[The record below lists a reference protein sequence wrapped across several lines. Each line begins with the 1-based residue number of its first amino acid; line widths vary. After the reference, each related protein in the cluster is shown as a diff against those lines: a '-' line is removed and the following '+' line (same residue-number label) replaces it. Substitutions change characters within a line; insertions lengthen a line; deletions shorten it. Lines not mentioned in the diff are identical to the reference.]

1 MEEFEVLSI
10 RDFRATRMRKGYF
23 GGAKY
28 KCIHEENKTK
38 YILKPTHVGQSLNEV
53 VTQHFLDAC
62 GFNAIPTGMMMLE
75 NLVTY
80 GVTKYIDKLTSI
92 DVNNLESLSNEQ
104 RKILLKLYLINDILQ
119 NLDEGE
125 FYVNNKGTIYS
136 LDYGDSIIEYDFLCC
151 KSYENDKDNK
161 YKNHVENIIKNNN
174 ITSQIMNKIDNFI
187 ARFKN
192 VVVDNNKYFTN
203 EEFEG
208 IIKELL
214 KNIASVDVNKFTPL
228 LNVMEVSHGIVIIS
242 FYKLWLECLI
252 SSCKELCNN
261 NCELVFN

>member
-1 MEEFEVLSI
+1 MEEFEVLYI
-10 RDFRATRMRKGYF
+10 GNFRVARMRKGYF
-23 GGAKY
+23 GGEKY
-28 KCIHEENKTK
+28 KCIHAENKTK

-53 VTQHFLDAC
+53 VAQHFLDAC

-75 NLVTY
+75 NLATY

-104 RKILLKLYLINDILQ
+104 RKILLKLYLIDDILQ

-125 FYVNNKGTIYS
+125 FYINNKGTIYS
-136 LDYGDSIIEYDFLCC
+136 LDYGDSIIEYDFLCR

-161 YKNHVENIIKNNN
+161 YKDYVENIIKNNN
-174 ITSQIMNKIDNFI
+174 TTNQIVNKIDDFT

-192 VVVDNNKYFTN
+192 VVVDNKYFTN
-203 EEFEG
+203 EEFEE

-214 KNIASVDVNKFTPL
+214 KSIASVDVNKFTSL
-228 LNVMEVSHGIVIIS
+228 LNVMELSHGTVIIS

-252 SSCKELCNN
+252 NSCKELCNN
-261 NCELVFN
+261 NCEVVFN